1 MDSHL
6 KKAKIHLKTLKVFCL
21 WCTGFQNTSFKSD
34 NWHIVKCTG
43 MKKKLLKCLKNQFFP
58 YIHQV
63 DESAVEVLHI
73 VSGPD
78 SMARNSHV
86 DSYRYPKAG
95 IADCFSDLS

>member
-1 MDSHL
+1 MTTD
-6 KKAKIHLKTLKVFCL
+6 TLL
-21 WCTGFQNTSFKSD
+21 Y
-34 NWHIVKCTG
+34 TG

-58 YIHQV
+58 YIYQV

-95 IADCFSDLS
+95 IDCLSDLSEQFLNKPRSINRTLYVYYLQ